1 MEGINGRIG
10 VAYMN
15 QKTLWVESVFERIVD
30 VVLSMELLDCLT
42 GAVSAFSS
50 SEVHWVNLD
59 PDSRGTQKPQFR
71 HEFI

>member
-1 MEGINGRIG
+1 
-10 VAYMN
+10 MN

-30 VVLSMELLDCLT
+30 VVLSMELL
-42 GAVSAFSS
+42 AFSAFSS

>member
-1 MEGINGRIG
+1 
-10 VAYMN
+10 MN
-15 QKTLWVESVFERIVD
+15 QKTLWVESVFERIVE

-42 GAVSAFSS
+42 GAFSAFSS